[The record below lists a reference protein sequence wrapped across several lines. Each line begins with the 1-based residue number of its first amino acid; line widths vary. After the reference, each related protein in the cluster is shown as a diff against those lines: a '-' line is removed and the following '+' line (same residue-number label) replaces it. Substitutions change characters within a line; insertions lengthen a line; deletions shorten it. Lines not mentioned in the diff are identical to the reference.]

1 MIPIVRC
8 KEHHE
13 QKHQYIN
20 ICDMNTT
27 GQVRPSHDC
36 LIFPSFMSRH
46 RPPCKHTVKST
57 NKFRSLNHTLSSGKP
72 NASTKFS
79 SEIIIISHNLP
90 ITLSLTDIHT
100 PHLRHPYIPS
110 PPQQIQT
117 RQVRRWLRGA
127 ANARHRI
134 RRSCMLWDQDSCV
147 IGVGLRRSC
156 RRTLIRPRVCYD
168 GTTIRSP

>member
-46 RPPCKHTVKST
+46 RPPCKRTVKST
-57 NKFRSLNHTLSSGKP
+57 NKSRYLNHTLSSAKP
-72 NASTKFS
+72 SASTKFS
-79 SEIIIISHNLP
+79 SEIIIISHNHL
-90 ITLSLTDIHT
+90 ITPSPTDMHT
-100 PHLRHPYIPS
+100 PHLHHLYIPS
-110 PPQQIQT
+110 LLPRT
-117 RQVRRWLRGA
+117 RIRRAQHSLRDA
-127 ANARHRI
+127 VNARHRI
-134 RRSCMLWDQDSCV
+134 RRSCM
-147 IGVGLRRSC
+147 R
-156 RRTLIRPRVCYD
+156 
-168 GTTIRSP
+168 